1 MSHPV
6 CRELCSNSASLRG
19 FRRHEGAGS
28 QSLATELKGF
38 VGSFATMMTTLL
50 GIGLI
55 FLDPLDADLKKLAAP
70 IYSARRDGHR
80 TLL

>member
-1 MSHPV
+1 
-6 CRELCSNSASLRG
+6 
-19 FRRHEGAGS
+19 
-28 QSLATELKGF
+28 
-38 VGSFATMMTTLL
+38 MMTTLL